1 MFLKD
6 RRTHAGL
13 RQEDIAAELGID
25 RSTVAKWE
33 AGESLP
39 RADKLPQL
47 ARLLNC
53 TVDELLGDGERDS
66 A

>member
-1 MFLKD
+1 MLIKQH
-6 RRTHAGL
+6 RMRAGL
-13 RQEDIAAELGID
+13 RQEDIAEKLGID
-25 RSTVAKWE
+25 RSAVAKWE